1 MVGENIMFFENDD
14 ESYTVI
20 DLYLDNNRFF
30 GCKDSCNYYDIDVD
44 NILLFKKGYSE
55 YVIRYNDVNKMEVAS
70 LKLKK
75 ENLFGEIKTFT
86 NNDRVMFIYNDDKE
100 FFKKCREIY
109 NKITE
114 LISIN
119 NTPDFVRTNFYD
131 DEFIIANVH
140 KNTSFVEGNYRG
152 IIVLYSV
159 INNYLGTSLTQVKTN
174 KCT

>member
-1 MVGENIMFFENDD
+1 
-14 ESYTVI
+14 
-20 DLYLDNNRFF
+20 
-30 GCKDSCNYYDIDVD
+30 
-44 NILLFKKGYSE
+44 
-55 YVIRYNDVNKMEVAS
+55 
-70 LKLKK
+70 
-75 ENLFGEIKTFT
+75 
-86 NNDRVMFIYNDDKE
+86 MFIYNDDKE

-109 NKITE
+109 NKIAE

-152 IIVLYSV
+152 IIVLRSV
-159 INNYLGTSLTQVKTN
+159 INNYLRTSLIRVKTH